1 MLPVGQFKAVKESS
15 MDKGVWWRMLD
26 NAVIQLKIFQFC
38 LIINPE
44 LLKTGKIYVILFL
57 KSAKWQQ

>member
-44 LLKTGKIYVILFL
+44 LL
-57 KSAKWQQ
+57 